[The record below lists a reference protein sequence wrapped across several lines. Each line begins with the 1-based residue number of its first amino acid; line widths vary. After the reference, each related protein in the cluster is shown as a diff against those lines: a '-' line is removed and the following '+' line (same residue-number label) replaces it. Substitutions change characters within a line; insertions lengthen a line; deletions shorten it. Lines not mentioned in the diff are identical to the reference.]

1 MYFSHART
9 AFKYGLIKL
18 GFKAGDKILIPNYIC
33 DALLQPIRQL
43 ALVPVYFPLNDLL
56 EPCWD
61 ELNLLVKINS
71 CRAIVMVHY
80 FGQPQNIDAYKTFC
94 RANELLLLED
104 NAHGFGGAINGKL
117 LGTFGNLGISS
128 PRKILNT
135 LSGGIL
141 YINGEVQ
148 EPPMLPVLQVGYFQ
162 KFLKSSFSRHPRLK
176 TFVLRSIRRMPNF
189 NDPNIFIEPYV
200 SDQMADTKS
209 ALRISNSLQ
218 DSSFEKIA
226 QERRKKWTDWSNI
239 CSYIGLKPIFNKV
252 HPNSA
257 PWAFPVYAHSEFHRI
272 EIGRVAAKKGLIIFP
287 WPALPKELSHP
298 SSSSVKRWSSII
310 SIPLS

>member
-18 GFKAGDKILIPNYIC
+18 GFEAGDKILIPNYIC

-43 ALVPVYFPLNDLL
+43 SLVPVYFPVNDLL

-61 ELNLLVKINS
+61 ELDILVKANS

-80 FGQPQNIDAYKTFC
+80 FGQPQNIDTYKIFC
-94 RANELLLLED
+94 KANELLLLED
-104 NAHGFGGAINGKL
+104 NAHGFGGAISGKL
-117 LGTFGNLGISS
+117 LGTFGDLGICS
-128 PRKILNT
+128 PRKMLNT

-141 YINGEVQ
+141 YINGVVQ
-148 EPPMLPVLQVGYFQ
+148 EPPPLPAYQASYLQ
-162 KFLKSSFSRHPRLK
+162 KFLKSSFNRYPNLK
-176 TFVLRSIRRMPNF
+176 TFALRLTRGLPNF

-200 SDQMADTKS
+200 LDQIADTS
-209 ALRISNSLQ
+209 SVRSISNALEYFSV
-218 DSSFEKIA
+218 EKIA
-226 QERRKKWTDWSNI
+226 QERRKKWDTWSNI

-257 PWAFPVYAHSEFHRI
+257 PWAFPVYAQSEFQRM
-272 EIGRVAAKKGLIIFP
+272 EIGKIAEKKGLIIFP
-287 WPALPKELSHP
+287 WPALPKELLYTDSI
-298 SSSSVKRWSSII
+298 SVKRWSSII
-310 SIPLS
+310 SIPLF